1 MALKLL
7 TIVFALF
14 ALAPAPASVGERYYE
29 PAGGFSICPPAGWEV
44 RAVQGQ
50 EYKIMLLTSG
60 ETRANVI
67 VKGMDFGGPLEEFMS
82 RNLLG
87 LTQLSEEGKLKRY
100 RLLGRSELKTDAGAR
115 VLKAVI
121 EQEIVGHLLRQTF
134 YAFDAGAG
142 RKIYLT
148 STVPSEAGEEYD
160 KAVEESARTF
170 RLEGPPAPPK
180 P

>member
-14 ALAPAPASVGERYYE
+14 ALAPVSVGERYYE
-29 PAGGFSICPPAGWEV
+29 TAGGFSLCPPAGWEV

-50 EYKIMLLTSG
+50 KYKVMLLVSG
-60 ETRANVI
+60 GTPAANVI
-67 VKGMDFGGPLEEFMS
+67 AKEMDFDGSLEEFAS
-82 RNLLG
+82 GNLQMF
-87 LTQLSEEGKLKRY
+87 TKLSAEGKVKGY
-100 RLLGRSELKTDAGAR
+100 KLLGRSELKTDAGAR
-115 VLKAVI
+115 ALKAVI
-121 EQEIVGHLLRQTF
+121 AQEIGGRPLRQIF

-142 RKIYLT
+142 RKIFLT
-148 STVPSEAGEEYD
+148 STVPAEAGEEYD